1 MVHLSKEQLWRQ
13 RTEWPLAVVAVA
25 FLIMYSV
32 QILARPHGSEAR
44 ILWLLCWVAW
54 AVFVGDY
61 FARLV
66 LADNRREWFLLHI
79 LDLVIVLL
87 PFLRPLRMV
96 RLIVLLGVLQ
106 KAVGHAVRGQIL
118 IYTVSGVLLLV
129 YTGALAVLDAERHQA
144 GATIDSFGKAVWWA
158 ITTVTTVGYG
168 NLYPITVTGR
178 VVAVLLMMGGITLV
192 GVVTASLA
200 SWIVQRVSDA
210 DTANQAATAAQIDEL
225 REEIRELAER
235 LQSTR
240 EASESASVTSA
251 PRQLGMTADRT

>member
-1 MVHLSKEQLWRQ
+1 MSSLSKEQQWRQ
-13 RTEWPLAVVAVA
+13 RTEWPLAIVAVA

-32 QILARPHGSEAR
+32 QILARPQGSEAR
-44 ILWLLCWVAW
+44 ILWLLCWIAW
-54 AVFVGDY
+54 AMFVGDY
-61 FARLV
+61 FARLL

-79 LDLVIVLL
+79 VDLLIVML

-118 IYTVSGVLLLV
+118 IYTASGVLLLV
-129 YTGALAVLDAERHQA
+129 YTGALAVLDAERGQS

-158 ITTVTTVGYG
+158 ITTITTVGYG

-200 SWIVQRVSDA
+200 SWIVQRVSET
-210 DTANQAATAAQIDEL
+210 DTANQAATTAQIEEL
-225 REEIRELAER
+225 RSEIRAL
-235 LQSTR
+235 S
-240 EASESASVTSA
+240 
-251 PRQLGMTADRT
+251 RQLRASDAD

>member
-1 MVHLSKEQLWRQ
+1 MSSLSKEQLWKQ

-44 ILWLLCWVAW
+44 ILWLLCWIAW
-54 AVFVGDY
+54 AMFVGDY
-61 FARLV
+61 FARLI

-79 LDLVIVLL
+79 LDLVIVML

-96 RLIVLLGVLQ
+96 RLVVLLGVLQ
-106 KAVGHAVRGQIL
+106 RAVGHAVRGQIL
-118 IYTVSGVLLLV
+118 LYTVSGVLLLV
-129 YTGALAVLDAERHQA
+129 YTGALAVLDAERRQA

-158 ITTVTTVGYG
+158 ITTITTVGYG
-168 NLYPITVTGR
+168 NLYPITVPGR

-200 SWIVQRVSDA
+200 SWVVQRVSDA
-210 DTANQAATAAQIDEL
+210 DTAKQVATAAQIDEL
-225 REEIRELAER
+225 RGEIRELAE
-235 LQSTR
+235 
-240 EASESASVTSA
+240 
-251 PRQLGMTADRT
+251 QLRARDAADA

>member
-1 MVHLSKEQLWRQ
+1 MPPLSKEQLWRQ
-13 RTEWPLAVVAVA
+13 RTEWPLALVAVA

-44 ILWLLCWVAW
+44 LLWLSCWIAW

-79 LDLVIVLL
+79 LDLVIVIL

-96 RLIVLLGVLQ
+96 RLVVLLGVLQ
-106 KAVGHAVRGQIL
+106 RAVGQAVRGQIL
-118 IYTVSGVLLLV
+118 IYTISGVLLLV
-129 YTGALAVLDAERHQA
+129 YTGALAVLDAERGHA

-168 NLYPITVTGR
+168 NLYPITITGR

-200 SWIVQRVSDA
+200 SLIVQRVSDA
-210 DTANQAATAAQIDEL
+210 DTANQAATAAHIDEL
-225 REEIRELAER
+225 RREIREL
-235 LQSTR
+235 
-240 EASESASVTSA
+240 SEQLRA
-251 PRQLGMTADRT
+251 RQVSDA

>member
-1 MVHLSKEQLWRQ
+1 MHSLSKEQLWRQ

-44 ILWLLCWVAW
+44 ILWFLCWVAW
-54 AVFVGDY
+54 AMFVGDY
-61 FARLV
+61 LARLV

-79 LDLVIVLL
+79 VDLLIVLL

-118 IYTVSGVLLLV
+118 IYTISGVLLLV
-129 YTGALAVLDAERHQA
+129 YTGALAVLDAERQQV
-144 GATIDSFGKAVWWA
+144 GTTINSFGKAVWWA

-168 NLYPITVTGR
+168 NLYPLTVTGR
-178 VVAVLLMMGGITLV
+178 VVAVLLMMGGITLI
-192 GVVTASLA
+192 GVVTGSLA
-200 SWIVQRVSDA
+200 SWIVQRVSET
-210 DTANQAATAAQIDEL
+210 DTANQVATAAQIDEL
-225 REEIRELAER
+225 RGEIRELAEQLR
-235 LQSTR
+235 VTR
-240 EASESASVTSA
+240 AESGAQA
-251 PRQLGMTADRT
+251 AHTAGR

>member
-1 MVHLSKEQLWRQ
+1 MHSLSKEQLWRQ

-32 QILARPHGSEAR
+32 QILARPQGAEAR
-44 ILWLLCWVAW
+44 ILWLLCWIAW
-54 AVFVGDY
+54 AMFVGDY

-118 IYTVSGVLLLV
+118 LYTVSGVALLV
-129 YTGALAVLDAERHQA
+129 YTGALAVLDAERKQA
-144 GATIDSFGKAVWWA
+144 GATINSFGKAVWWA

-168 NLYPITVTGR
+168 NLYPITVSGR

-210 DTANQAATAAQIDEL
+210 DTANQVATAAHIDEL
-225 REEIRELAER
+225 RGEIRALAEQLR
-235 LQSTR
+235 TLDTPDRALLSHQSR
-240 EASESASVTSA
+240 
-251 PRQLGMTADRT
+251 